1 MSHTSLLISVHCEG
15 KTLLL
20 ATSKTWYL
28 VTEMFNPACTPPL
41 SAHQTVVVQP
51 LVEETSHYGS
61 SEQMLTEWHHV
72 HCVENLS
79 YYGSNKVKGVV
90 NDLLSVIL
98 YVRTLRSVT
107 HIHTNIL
114 LWMHYI
120 GIPFDHIPST
130 QPNCL

>member
-1 MSHTSLLISVHCEG
+1 MAVVSRCLQNGI
-15 KTLLL
+15 
-20 ATSKTWYL
+20 
-28 VTEMFNPACTPPL
+28 MCT
-41 SAHQTVVVQP
+41 V
-51 LVEETSHYGS
+51 
-61 SEQMLTEWHHV
+61 WKI
-72 HCVENLS
+72 S

-98 YVRTLRSVT
+98 YVRTLRSVTLRSVT